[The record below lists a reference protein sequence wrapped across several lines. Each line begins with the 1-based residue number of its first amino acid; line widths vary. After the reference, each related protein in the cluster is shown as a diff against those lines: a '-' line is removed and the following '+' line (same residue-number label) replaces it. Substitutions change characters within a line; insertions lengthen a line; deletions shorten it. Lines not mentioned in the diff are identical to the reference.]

1 MSNAKTGGNKKR
13 ASPSDEKYQARR
25 KMASLGEINKAKSHA
40 RHNKRMGLDPKYAG
54 NLTSQGGKAPHSR
67 PTEKPRSPLL
77 MRG

>member
-1 MSNAKTGGNKKR
+1 MSNAKTEKRGETNKT
-13 ASPSDEKYQARR
+13 
-25 KMASLGEINKAKSHA
+25 KAHA

-54 NLTSQGGKAPHSR
+54 NLTPQGGKAPHSR